1 MELLSE
7 LDSIV
12 PNQLWIILT
21 FLELLGPLFLFIIQK
36 VKLIYLLMQL
46 KRHQKCWDNCLILTV
61 QSIQQIQDQIIDEF
75 NFFQDWS
82 EKYQYLIDLGK
93 NLPEFNDSNRIDSNL
108 IKGCQSKVWLNSSF
122 DNNVVVF
129 EADSDA
135 IISKGIISL
144 LIRVF
149 SGHTPDEIISA
160 NIDFIDKI
168 GLNSDLSQTM
178 ANGLLSMILQIK
190 KYALAYQAKK

>member
-1 MELLSE
+1 M
-7 LDSIV
+7 
-12 PNQLWIILT
+12 
-21 FLELLGPLFLFIIQK
+21 
-36 VKLIYLLMQL
+36 
-46 KRHQKCWDNCLILTV
+46 H
-61 QSIQQIQDQIIDEF
+61 SIQQIQDQIIDEF
-75 NFFQDWS
+75 NFFKDWS

-122 DNNVVVF
+122 DNNVVIF

-149 SGHTPDEIISA
+149 SGHKPEDILESK
-160 NIDFIDKI
+160 IDFIEKI
-168 GLNSDLSQTM
+168 GLNSHLSQTR
-178 ANGLLSMILQIK
+178 ANGLLAMIKQIK
-190 KYALAYQAKK
+190 IYALAYKSKK

>member
-1 MELLSE
+1 
-7 LDSIV
+7 V
-12 PNQLWIILT
+12 
-21 FLELLGPLFLFIIQK
+21 
-36 VKLIYLLMQL
+36 
-46 KRHQKCWDNCLILTV
+46 H
-61 QSIQQIQDQIIDEF
+61 SIQQIQDQIIDEF
-75 NFFQDWS
+75 NFFKDWS

-122 DNNVVVF
+122 DNNVVIF

-149 SGHTPDEIISA
+149 SGHKPEDILESK
-160 NIDFIDKI
+160 IDFIEKI
-168 GLNSDLSQTM
+168 GLNSHLSQTR
-178 ANGLLSMILQIK
+178 ANGLLAMIKQIK
-190 KYALAYQAKK
+190 IYALAYQSKK

>member
-1 MELLSE
+1 M
-7 LDSIV
+7 
-12 PNQLWIILT
+12 
-21 FLELLGPLFLFIIQK
+21 
-36 VKLIYLLMQL
+36 
-46 KRHQKCWDNCLILTV
+46 

-75 NFFQDWS
+75 EFFQDWS

-93 NLPEFNDSNRIDSNL
+93 NLPNFNDNNRIDSNL

-122 DNNVVVF
+122 DDNIVKF

-149 SGHTPDEIISA
+149 SGHKPEEIIA
-160 NIDFIDKI
+160 ADINFIEKI
-168 GLNSDLSQTM
+168 GLNSHLSQTR
-178 ANGLLSMILQIK
+178 ANGLLSMIKQIK
-190 KYALAYQAKK
+190 IYALAYQAKK